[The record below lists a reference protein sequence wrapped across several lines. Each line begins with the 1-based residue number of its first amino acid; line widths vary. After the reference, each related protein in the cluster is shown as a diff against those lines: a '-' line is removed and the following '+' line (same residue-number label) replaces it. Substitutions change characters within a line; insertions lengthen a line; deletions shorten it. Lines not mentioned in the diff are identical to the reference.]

1 MKLVYATGRP
11 RNFEFAV
18 ASGPAHL
25 PAGARVLAVCDG
37 RAADSLLDE
46 QTFGAMT
53 DEEFYTL
60 QSLIAA
66 SRGSESARPNI
77 PARPAATTG
86 PLRRFFRR
94 VAGRS

>member
-18 ASGPAHL
+18 VSGPLHL

-37 RAADSLLDE
+37 PATDTLLDE

-53 DEEFYTL
+53 DEEYYTL

-66 SRGSESARPNI
+66 SQGSESARPSEQ
-77 PARPAATTG
+77 PRYAQAG